1 MKRPLVSQLDPDY
14 QALGQEG
21 KLARIDSFNGARAL
35 SHALSSIGL
44 SLEQLRVAQDLLA
57 RPLKQNELRIKH
69 GNETCHESNARK
81 LCLIFFC
88 FWFSLVIMLGFPMI
102 FFVWHSDYDAKGWF
116 IYNVQT
122 KGFQREVPVNMQLNK
137 IPALISVSDQGAVNR
152 SCLHFLAY
160 SQHQCMISA
169 QWDSSHRCWN
179 VLWFL
184 LFYILHSYDFL
195 GVGVARARL

>member
-102 FFVWHSDYDAKGWF
+102 FLFGTLIMMPRAGSSTMCKPRGF
-116 IYNVQT
+116 REKCQSTCSSTRFQLSFLSQT
-122 KGFQREVPVNMQLNK
+122 RGQSTDHVS
-137 IPALISVSDQGAVNR
+137 ISWPTANIN
-152 SCLHFLAY
+152 A
-160 SQHQCMISA
+160 
-169 QWDSSHRCWN
+169 
-179 VLWFL
+179 
-184 LFYILHSYDFL
+184 
-195 GVGVARARL
+195 